1 MLKNNFLNTVFFG
14 KPIKV
19 SEYNKSI
26 MNKSSNIKT
35 TYPDNQP
42 TSFYDWAE
50 RLKVSSSV
58 PKADSLDYSIDKTI
72 D

>member
-19 SEYNKSI
+19 SDYNKSI
-26 MNKSSNIKT
+26 MNQPTMKT
-35 TYPDNQP
+35 TYPNNQP

-50 RLKVSSSV
+50 QLNVSSSV
-58 PKADSLDYSIDKTI
+58 PKVDSLDYSIDKII